1 MEVFVAIII
10 CNFAFPQLQEHF
22 NNLFCGVFQRLWW
35 FQDGAP
41 VHRIKA
47 VWYRLHEMFVNR
59 VVALYRKVE

>member
-47 VWYRLHEMFVNR
+47 VWYRLHEMFVSR
-59 VVALYRKVE
+59 VVALYRKVG